1 VDLKK
6 REMIVQT
13 AKTGVERYLAWHPRL
28 DPYIKTWYDYV
39 KRRGGLPYSG
49 QWLTKTLKYEMGT
62 RVVEI
67 GKTAVTSRTCRRTF
81 ETQMRLLGV
90 QDIIIRAVLGHTD
103 VSMSDVYTDWTEFA
117 PEIRKVME
125 NNHYMI
131 LNKVI

>member
-1 VDLKK
+1 
-6 REMIVQT
+6 
-13 AKTGVERYLAWHPRL
+13 
-28 DPYIKTWYDYV
+28 
-39 KRRGGLPYSG
+39 
-49 QWLTKTLKYEMGT
+49 
-62 RVVEI
+62 
-67 GKTAVTSRTCRRTF
+67 
-81 ETQMRLLGV
+81 MRLLGV